1 MGDSL
6 SPLAGARGWRP
17 LGKGLGRPSGPPAP
31 PGCVSVC
38 SVLDACGNWAQ
49 AQGELTVQTQDGSGG
64 RVREGRDEE
73 GWTQNRGL
81 FVFPGGAELGPCTS
95 HVSIRAQAAKKPG
108 IVGGLRHPHGPSAP
122 AGKNGG
128 PLKDRISD
136 PSQCEQVYS
145 GGTPHFWL
153 YRQWGDT
160 GTSGMHDSR
169 KLSPGS
175 TRTNHSS
182 SSSSA
187 MPRARL
193 SGVRAGATRWMEMMP
208 LSKA

>member
-1 MGDSL
+1 MPG
-6 SPLAGARGWRP
+6 AGG
-17 LGKGLGRPSGPPAP
+17 PSGKAWGGPVAPPSP

-38 SVLDACGNWAQ
+38 SVLVACGNWAQ

-64 RVREGRDEE
+64 RVREGRDEA

-95 HVSIRAQAAKKPG
+95 HVSSRAQAAKKPG

-122 AGKNGG
+122 AGENSG
-128 PLKDRISD
+128 PLKDRMSD

-145 GGTPHFWL
+145 GGGTPHFWL
-153 YRQWGDT
+153 YRQRGDT

-193 SGVRAGATRWMEMMP
+193 SGVRAGAARWMETMP